1 MLNNI
6 AWTYNKG
13 EQVVEV
19 KYIAEQYDGQIVGGV
34 IAADNFNL
42 AKNKAYIVA
51 AQKNI
56 KIKSLQKKNTYVYK
70 VKRGIE
76 KSIIGEKTAFS
87 KEEIVETLTL
97 LGYQVISVRK
107 KIINFQNKPKQADI
121 LMFVKVCAD
130 MLEEK
135 MSYGEILTF
144 IINDTKNKILRES
157 LREISKDL
165 KQGVDS
171 EQAFLKH
178 KNIFGNF
185 TAYMLGLAA
194 KSGNM
199 TEIYRATAKFLE
211 RRHEFKKSLR
221 SALITPLVT
230 VLVLNAATIW
240 YVAYIF
246 PETAK
251 LFLRFNVELPPMT
264 AFTLQ
269 LSDFLVSNIY
279 YILALLI
286 IPLLFGVY
294 AYQRPRGRIWFDKQ
308 LIKLPL
314 IGEILHK
321 TYIEIFCRVF
331 YTIYSGSDT
340 SITPIRVGAE
350 AMGNKYLGDKIKNV
364 ALPIMTNKGIGIS
377 DALLATGVFPNTAIS
392 KFRQGEE
399 TGNIKKSSLQLANYY
414 ESDTVYRLKNFIE
427 WVQVIIAIYIVV
439 VMILLTLVSAE
450 TAIVNPS
457 KPGVMDRTR

>member
-1 MLNNI
+1 M
-6 AWTYNKG
+6 
-13 EQVVEV
+13 VEV
-19 KYIAEQYDGQIVGGV
+19 KFTAEKYDGQIVGGV
-34 IAADNFNL
+34 IAADNFNS
-42 AKNKAYIVA
+42 AKNKANIIA
-51 AQKNI
+51 AQNNI
-56 KIKSLQKKNTYVYK
+56 KIRSLEKKHTFVYK
-70 VKRGIE
+70 VRRGTE
-76 KSIIGEKTAFS
+76 KNITGEKTAFNK
-87 KEEIVETLTL
+87 KEVIETLTL

-107 KIINFQNKPKQADI
+107 KVLNLQKKPSQADI

-144 IINDTKNKILRES
+144 IINDTKNKILKER

-171 EQAFLKH
+171 EKAFIKH
-178 KNIFGNF
+178 KDVFGHF
-185 TAYMLGLAA
+185 TAYMLGLAS

-199 TEIYRATAKFLE
+199 SEIYRATAKFLE
-211 RRHEFKKSLR
+211 RKHEFRKSLR

-251 LFLRFNVELPPMT
+251 LFLRFNIELPPMT
-264 AFTLQ
+264 AFTLT
-269 LSDFLVSNIY
+269 LSDFLVAHMY
-279 YILALLI
+279 YILALVIVPLI
-286 IPLLFGVY
+286 AGIY
-294 AYQRPRGRIWFDKQ
+294 AYQRPKGRIWFDKQ

-331 YTIYSGSDT
+331 YTLYSGSAV
-340 SITPIRVGAE
+340 SITPIRIGAE
-350 AMGNKYLGDKIKNV
+350 AMGNKYMEQQIKNV
-364 ALPIMTNKGIGIS
+364 ALPIMTNKGVGIS
-377 DALLATGVFPNTAIS
+377 DALVATGVFPDTAIS

-399 TGNIKKSSLQLANYY
+399 TGNIKKTSLQLANYY
-414 ESDTVYRLKNFIE
+414 ESDTVYRLRNFIE
-427 WVQVIIAIYIVV
+427 WIQIVIAMYILV
-439 VMILLTLVSAE
+439 VMVLLTLVSAE
-450 TAIVNPS
+450 TAIVNPT

>member
-1 MLNNI
+1 M
-6 AWTYNKG
+6 
-13 EQVVEV
+13 VEV
-19 KYIAEQYDGQIVGGV
+19 KFTAEKYDGQIVGGV
-34 IAADNFNL
+34 IAADNFSS
-42 AKNKAYIVA
+42 AKSKANIIA
-51 AQKNI
+51 AQNNV
-56 KIKSLQKKNTYVYK
+56 KIRSLQRKNTYVYK
-70 VKRGIE
+70 IRRGKE
-76 KSIIGEKTAFS
+76 KPKVGEKTAFS
-87 KEEIVETLTL
+87 REEIVEILTL
-97 LGYQVISVRK
+97 LGYQVISVHK
-107 KIINFQNKPKQADI
+107 KLINFQNKPTQADI

-130 MLEEK
+130 MLEER

-178 KNIFGNF
+178 KNIFGHF
-185 TAYMLGLAA
+185 TAYMLGLAS

-251 LFLRFNVELPPMT
+251 LFLRFNIELPPMT

-269 LSDFLVSNIY
+269 LSDFLVANIY
-279 YILALLI
+279 YFLALLI
-286 IPLLFGVY
+286 IPFLVGIYV
-294 AYQRPRGRIWFDKQ
+294 YQRPKGRIWFDRH
-308 LIKLPL
+308 LIGLPL

-331 YTIYSGSDT
+331 YTLYSGSAT
-340 SITPIRVGAE
+340 SITPIRIGAE
-350 AMGNKYLGDKIKNV
+350 AMGNKYLEDKIKNV
-364 ALPIMTNKGIGIS
+364 ALPIMTNKGVGIS

-414 ESDTVYRLKNFIE
+414 ESDTVYRLRNFIE
-427 WVQVIIAIYIVV
+427 WVQVIIAVYILV
-439 VMILLTLVSAE
+439 VMILLTLISAE